1 MIRHKN
7 QNNGMFMSK
16 VSTFKE
22 IAKVPKKESQQYI
35 KQSLLS
41 PLNLLILRLETWRGN
56 HGAREVDS
64 MHTKLNWLEI
74 KVCAYS
80 DPTLDLLQLFWKLN
94 DT

>member
-1 MIRHKN
+1 MCGMNNNFMDLKERSSN
-7 QNNGMFMSK
+7 QGIILMYERDFHM
-16 VSTFKE
+16 
-22 IAKVPKKESQQYI
+22 
-35 KQSLLS
+35 
-41 PLNLLILRLETWRGN
+41 LILHLETWRGN